1 MIYLL
6 LLNFIFYWLLI
17 TYNEITITLKL
28 KHLFPF
34 ILSTFLSSPSSKQ
47 LLSCVSSRTH
57 PKKAK
62 ISRSSNLQHLSIF
75 SIFRIAGVMR
85 FFKNASKKSLRRYG
99 KKKRVRSTESA
110 PKRMSLHSVL
120 KKVAVESK
128 KDDKNN

>member
-6 LLNFIFYWLLI
+6 LLNFIFHWLLI

-62 ISRSSNLQHLSIF
+62 ISLFSYLQHLSIF

-85 FFKNASKKSLRRYG
+85 FIKNASKKSLRRYG
-99 KKKRVRSTESA
+99 KKTCSIQRERTQKDVSPFS
-110 PKRMSLHSVL
+110 L

-128 KDDKNN
+128 KDEKNN